1 MAVRRPE
8 PGPGA
13 SGARGR
19 RRGDI
24 APRPRAATAKTSMA
38 PSRANARAA
47 STADPMDVLPDQDE
61 GRGAVLDVVD
71 RVSEMCF
78 GLFMAL
84 TFVGAVSSASAGAGA
99 SRTMLHAALGCN
111 LAWGLVDAVMY
122 LVRTIAARGQRLT
135 LAMAIKHAPDR
146 PTGIRLIRDALPPGM
161 KTLAAD
167 AELEAI
173 RTRLAGAGLPAS
185 PRLHSADLRGAVHI
199 FCIVVLSTF
208 PVALPFV
215 LMSDVPSAL
224 LVSRVLTLGM
234 LFLGGAALG
243 HYAGFGAMPAGLG
256 MTALGV
262 ALTMAVIA
270 LGG

>member
-1 MAVRRPE
+1 
-8 PGPGA
+8 
-13 SGARGR
+13 
-19 RRGDI
+19 
-24 APRPRAATAKTSMA
+24 MA
-38 PSRANARAA
+38 PSRANARATG
-47 STADPMDVLPDQDE
+47 TADAVNVHPDWAE

-84 TFVGAVSSASAGAGA
+84 TFVGAVSSASAGGGA

-122 LVRTIAARGQRLT
+122 LVRTIAGRGQRLT
-135 LAMAIKHAPDR
+135 LAMVIKHAPDR

-161 KTLAAD
+161 KTLVAD

-173 RTRLAGAGLPAS
+173 RARLAAAGLPAR
-185 PRLHSADLRGAVHI
+185 PRLHWADLRGAVHI

-243 HYAGFGAMPAGLG
+243 HYGGFGAMPAGLG
-256 MTALGV
+256 MMALGV